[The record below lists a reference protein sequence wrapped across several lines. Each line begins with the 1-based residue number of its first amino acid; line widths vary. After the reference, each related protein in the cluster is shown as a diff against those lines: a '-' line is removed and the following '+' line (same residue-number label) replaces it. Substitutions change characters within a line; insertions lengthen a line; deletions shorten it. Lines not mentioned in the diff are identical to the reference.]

1 MMEEI
6 WEKYQ
11 KQIIITAVAVIIV
24 AMFFSILVGAGKGG
38 QNQQSESSLDVSSSF
53 SMDRSSSM
61 SNGKERR
68 TNSSDPPT
76 KPSKNQKTMVDV
88 KGAVKNP
95 GVYEVKDGMRVID
108 AVEIAGGMTDSA
120 DRKNINMAQQLS
132 DQQVIYVPV
141 KGEMKDTVAQQS
153 ENKASG
159 GSAAEQNGSGS
170 SKSTKLVNINSA
182 TKEELQSLNG
192 VGEKK
197 ADQIINFREEQG
209 EFKTIEDLKKVQG
222 IGQKIF
228 ESLQDSITV

>member
-1 MMEEI
+1 MEEI

-38 QNQQSESSLDVSSSF
+38 QNQQSESSLDASSSF

-68 TNSSDPPT
+68 TNSSDTPT

-108 AVEIAGGMTDSA
+108 AVEIAGGMTNSA

-141 KGEMKDTVAQQS
+141 KGEVKDAVVQES
-153 ENKASG
+153 ENKVVG

-228 ESLQDSITV
+228 EGLQDSITV